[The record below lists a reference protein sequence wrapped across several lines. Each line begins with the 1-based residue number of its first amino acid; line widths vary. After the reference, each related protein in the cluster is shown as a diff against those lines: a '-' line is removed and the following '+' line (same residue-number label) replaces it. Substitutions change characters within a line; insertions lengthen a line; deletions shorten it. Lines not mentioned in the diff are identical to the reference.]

1 MKRIRA
7 PFAARAPTWLGRE
20 QTRAGNRYSQR
31 YTRGEREG
39 ERDTAYLRF
48 SALVVRNALFA
59 VDVSNAA
66 AEAASRTTTAV
77 ASALLTLSAEA
88 PDFFRSKTRC
98 TAASCSFFAS
108 FVMFW
113 ALVRQEADVLIVRRA
128 SPSGVVL
135 SRGLRSRRYA
145 LAEFSRARVFCGHA
159 AARRFCSGLKAACA
173 RPRGEKLL
181 LAGDTQNV
189 FHTRPHARRSLAC
202 VLEMTGGPE
211 TVLPSPICLR
221 VGLYFETV
229 ISSPAWP

>member
-1 MKRIRA
+1 MFSSRLATFWGALRTS
-7 PFAARAPTWLGRE
+7 FLG
-20 QTRAGNRYSQR
+20 
-31 YTRGEREG
+31 
-39 ERDTAYLRF
+39 DTARLEPRRNIL
-48 SALVVRNALFA
+48 LV
-59 VDVSNAA
+59 
-66 AEAASRTTTAV
+66 
-77 ASALLTLSAEA
+77 
-88 PDFFRSKTRC
+88 
-98 TAASCSFFAS
+98 
-108 FVMFW
+108 
-113 ALVRQEADVLIVRRA
+113 LVL
-128 SPSGVVL
+128 VL
-135 SRGLRSRRYA
+135 SRGLRSRRDA

-211 TVLPSPICLR
+211 TVLPSRICLR

>member
-1 MKRIRA
+1 MFSSRLATFWGALRTS
-7 PFAARAPTWLGRE
+7 FLG
-20 QTRAGNRYSQR
+20 
-31 YTRGEREG
+31 
-39 ERDTAYLRF
+39 DTARLEPRRNIL
-48 SALVVRNALFA
+48 LV
-59 VDVSNAA
+59 
-66 AEAASRTTTAV
+66 
-77 ASALLTLSAEA
+77 
-88 PDFFRSKTRC
+88 
-98 TAASCSFFAS
+98 
-108 FVMFW
+108 
-113 ALVRQEADVLIVRRA
+113 LVL
-128 SPSGVVL
+128 VL

>member
-1 MKRIRA
+1 MFSSRLATFWGALRTS
-7 PFAARAPTWLGRE
+7 FLG
-20 QTRAGNRYSQR
+20 
-31 YTRGEREG
+31 
-39 ERDTAYLRF
+39 DTARLEPRRNIL
-48 SALVVRNALFA
+48 LV
-59 VDVSNAA
+59 
-66 AEAASRTTTAV
+66 
-77 ASALLTLSAEA
+77 
-88 PDFFRSKTRC
+88 
-98 TAASCSFFAS
+98 
-108 FVMFW
+108 
-113 ALVRQEADVLIVRRA
+113 LVL
-128 SPSGVVL
+128 VL
-135 SRGLRSRRYA
+135 SRGLRSRRDA